1 MPWVV
6 VAVLALVWTRAAPS
20 AQPAAWL
27 GAPEHV
33 ADGIEYFT
41 TVDRSLVDP
50 PGPVAV
56 YLLRLDASRVRLA
69 SVHAHDEIMGLE
81 TVDSIASR
89 HHAVAAVNGG
99 FFNATNGD
107 PQFVLKEAGELVSDT
122 SIVKGAVIIRSPPRG
137 RTELDFDQ
145 LSARM
150 TLKFNAAGR
159 NWVVPIGGVNTT
171 RARGKLM
178 LYNPRYHADTDTAA
192 NGVEW
197 VLSGRPL
204 KVTSERR
211 DQGHTPI
218 PADGAV
224 LSFGGLDLP
233 EALAAL
239 TPGVQVSLGIN
250 WATLNGLSARRL
262 NGADDVVTGA
272 GLLRLKHRVLTN
284 WQAVENLSPKNFI
297 TMRHPRTLIGVDA
310 RGSIWLAAIDGRQP
324 DYSVG
329 MNFAELEELCDRL
342 QLTDALNLDGGGST
356 TMVIK
361 GKIVNRPSDVAGP
374 RPVSDAILATMR

>member
-1 MPWVV
+1 MGGV
-6 VAVLALVWTRAAPS
+6 T
-20 AQPAAWL
+20 
-27 GAPEHV
+27 
-33 ADGIEYFT
+33 
-41 TVDRSLVDP
+41 P

-211 DQGHTPI
+211 DQGHTLI

-224 LSFGGLDLP
+224 LSFGGLDR
-233 EALAAL
+233 
-239 TPGVQVSLGIN
+239 
-250 WATLNGLSARRL
+250 RRL
-262 NGADDVVTGA
+262 ERLSVGTAITIIRPGGSSTTPSSVFDEARDVINGA
-272 GLLRLKHRVLTN
+272 GLLRRG
-284 WQAVENLSPKNFI
+284 
-297 TMRHPRTLIGVDA
+297 GVT
-310 RGSIWLAAIDGRQP
+310 GELADGRGPEAGRYRRPPSAHPARRRQP
-324 DYSVG
+324 
-329 MNFAELEELCDRL
+329 RL
-342 QLTDALNLDGGGST
+342 SLAGRHRPGSPT
-356 TMVIK
+356 TT
-361 GKIVNRPSDVAGP
+361 SA
-374 RPVSDAILATMR
+374 